1 MGVIGLS
8 CKVLYIDRPDGE
20 SSLKRP
26 PRRLTLMHK
35 SAVMTVFYKYVILTY
50 CTHNWDVKI

>member
-8 CKVLYIDRPDGE
+8 CKVLYIDQPDGE

-35 SAVMTVFYKYVILTY
+35 SAVMTVFYKYIILTY
-50 CTHNWDVKI
+50 CTHRELI